1 MTHEHP
7 RREHRTTGLP
17 GRSAEERSR
26 AVRYLAAHAA
36 GPAELKEW
44 LAMLGLDPAEG
55 NVVQQPSQT

>member
-1 MTHEHP
+1 
-7 RREHRTTGLP
+7 
-17 GRSAEERSR
+17 
-26 AVRYLAAHAA
+26 VRYLAAHAA